1 MKSENE
7 LFAFWINNFS
17 HRNLNQLIMKYHS
30 YPKSTARTK
39 NKHARVRS
47 LDSLYSES
55 LRLKALQDYSF
66 RTCCWMTASC
76 FRPSSSTPILWPW
89 KPKVMTTEDTEAAS
103 EKRKGLSKVLIHC
116 GILISSAFYH
126 RLPQIWDKKNLAL
139 KLLTGWM
146 SFKMNKSTS
155 CTVSK
160 KIIKIGSC
168 HVILERN
175 IGEFNNI
182 WQILLIIK
190 SSLKRNRSFSIT
202 P

>member
-1 MKSENE
+1 
-7 LFAFWINNFS
+7 
-17 HRNLNQLIMKYHS
+17 
-30 YPKSTARTK
+30 
-39 NKHARVRS
+39 
-47 LDSLYSES
+47 
-55 LRLKALQDYSF
+55 
-66 RTCCWMTASC
+66 MTASC

-103 EKRKGLSKVLIHC
+103 EKRIGLSKVLIHC

-160 KIIKIGSC
+160 FFWKQIIKIGSF

-175 IGEFNNI
+175 IGEFKLYIPNFVNNQKLSKEKHKFLHYTSKLTAFFVAMRKVSWRVNFAACLI
-182 WQILLIIK
+182 DTPTPLGSHSAPPALGPACKAFKLL
-190 SSLKRNRSFSIT
+190 L
-202 P
+202 